1 MKTAVTVEKK
11 DIERIGHTHY
21 SENGM
26 LNIICNSDTYGVEGI
41 LLRSILSYIN
51 PEYRI
56 MEEGDFWY
64 SSSGECDWEFRTN
77 VPFVEYER
85 ICREG

>member
-1 MKTAVTVEKK
+1 MKTAVMVEKK

-26 LNIICNSDTYGVEGI
+26 LNIICDSDTYGVEGI
-41 LLRSILSYIN
+41 LLRSILSCIN
-51 PEYRI
+51 PEYKI
-56 MEEGDFWY
+56 VQEGDFHY
-64 SSSGECDWEFRTN
+64 GSGECDWMFRTN
-77 VPFVEYER
+77 MPFAEYER

>member
-26 LNIICNSDTYGVEGI
+26 LGIICDGDTYGIEGI
-41 LLRSILSYIN
+41 LLRSILSCIN

-56 MEEGDFWY
+56 IEEGDFCY
-64 SSSGECDWEFRTN
+64 NNGDCDWEFKTN
-77 VPFVEYER
+77 MPFAEYER
-85 ICREG
+85 ISWEG

>member
-21 SENGM
+21 RENGM
-26 LNIICNSDTYGVEGI
+26 LNIICNGSTYGIEGI
-41 LLRSILSYIN
+41 LLRSILFCIN

-56 MEEGDFWY
+56 IGEGDFFY
-64 SSSGECDWEFRTN
+64 NNGECDYEFYTN
-77 VPFVEYER
+77 MPFAEYER
-85 ICREG
+85 ICKEK